1 MNENSSRNLWLEVI
15 APPLGERARK
25 PRCSGLTMVID
36 KGLGL
41 GETKDMLDVAG
52 DYIDFLKFGFGTSAL
67 YSQSLLEKKIN
78 LVKDYGIEVYPGGTF
93 LEIAIMQN
101 KLKEFV
107 KMARAFGYT
116 ALEVSD
122 GTISFSREVREQAIF
137 LAREAGFKV
146 LTEVGKKNL
155 QDKEKIGHYLRQV
168 RHDLDC
174 GAYRVIVEGRESGKN
189 AGFYDQQGQFV
200 GDEWEQILNAAGDPR
215 LLIWE
220 APLKQQQQDL
230 IFHFGADVNLGN
242 IAVNEVLALE
252 ALRVGLRGDT
262 LRPIYLRE
270 RGLSAVTGS
279 RVSVA
284 R

>member
-1 MNENSSRNLWLEVI
+1 M
-15 APPLGERARK
+15 
-25 PRCSGLTMVID
+25 
-36 KGLGL
+36 
-41 GETKDMLDVAG
+41 
-52 DYIDFLKFGFGTSAL
+52 
-67 YSQSLLEKKIN
+67 
-78 LVKDYGIEVYPGGTF
+78 
-93 LEIAIMQN
+93 
-101 KLKEFV
+101 
-107 KMARAFGYT
+107 
-116 ALEVSD
+116 
-122 GTISFSREVREQAIF
+122 
-137 LAREAGFKV
+137 
-146 LTEVGKKNL
+146 
-155 QDKEKIGHYLRQV
+155 
-168 RHDLDC
+168 
-174 GAYRVIVEGRESGKN
+174 
-189 AGFYDQQGQFV
+189 

-230 IFHFGADVNLGN
+230 ILHFGADVNLGN